1 VSIVNKTFA
10 RKAIQLEVI
19 LLSPEMGQ
27 TSPTAISDSKI
38 FPGRNPR
45 IPLKRGK
52 KIRKGKRERKGEGR

>member
-27 TSPTAISDSKI
+27 TSPTVISDSKI

-45 IPLKRGK
+45 IPLKREK